1 MKRIIN
7 FFTIILIVSVL
18 VLGASLIVQKLTGN
32 VPYLF
37 NYTYFLNTGKSM
49 LPSVEP
55 GDLIIVKK
63 QKEYLK
69 NDVITYKDN
78 DGNIV
83 THRIIDISSDGYQM
97 KGDNNKFID
106 ERRIK
111 TESVYGKVVA
121 NLFNAAGIIN
131 FFNSHKVLI
140 ITFLTILLVVIG
152 FLILGR

>member
-1 MKRIIN
+1 MRRIIN
-7 FFTIILIVSVL
+7 FFTIILIVIVL

-49 LPSVEP
+49 LPSIEP

-63 QKEYLK
+63 QKEYLE
-69 NDVITYKDN
+69 NDVITYKDI
-78 DGNIV
+78 DGNVV
-83 THRIIDISSDGYQM
+83 THRIIDINSDGYQM

-106 ERRIK
+106 DRRIK
-111 TESVYGKVVA
+111 SESVYGKVVA

-131 FFNSHKVLI
+131 FFNGHKVFI

>member
-1 MKRIIN
+1 
-7 FFTIILIVSVL
+7 
-18 VLGASLIVQKLTGN
+18 
-32 VPYLF
+32 
-37 NYTYFLNTGKSM
+37 
-49 LPSVEP
+49 
-55 GDLIIVKK
+55 
-63 QKEYLK
+63 
-69 NDVITYKDN
+69 
-78 DGNIV
+78 
-83 THRIIDISSDGYQM
+83 M

-131 FFNSHKVLI
+131 FFNGHKVLI